1 MLHARDSMAD
11 NNGHIFCRC
20 GDVYHPSKVG
30 PKSSGQED
38 SRGELFFACPKR
50 ECGFFIWKREFDE
63 WLRGGTTPRYFSSP
77 TGSST
82 PKNDLE
88 SLERSIGSLERSIVC
103 QRRIVNSVN
112 SLVPCWRQS
121 QKSEKVFPDLSSGEN
136 RRVWNGSEQSA
147 AEPLSC
153 SYRFSHPLEIYCKPE
168 PSSGIPLFLRP
179 PIK

>member
-1 MLHARDSMAD
+1 MLADDKRRVKAANMLHARDSMAD

-50 ECGFFIWKREFDE
+50 KCGFFIWKREFDE

-88 SLERSIGSLERSIVC
+88 SLERSIGSLERSIGNLNVSY
-103 QRRIVNSVN
+103 QREAIKNESLSKENSE
-112 SLVPCWRQS
+112 LRQLLGAVLEAKPKKRKGFS
-121 QKSEKVFPDLSSGEN
+121 
-136 RRVWNGSEQSA
+136 
-147 AEPLSC
+147 
-153 SYRFSHPLEIYCKPE
+153 RF
-168 PSSGIPLFLRP
+168 
-179 PIK
+179 IKW